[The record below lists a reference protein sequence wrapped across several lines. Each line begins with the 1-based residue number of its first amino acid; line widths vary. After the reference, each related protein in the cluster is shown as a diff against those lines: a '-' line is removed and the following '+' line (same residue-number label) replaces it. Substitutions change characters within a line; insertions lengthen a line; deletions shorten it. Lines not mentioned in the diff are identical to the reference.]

1 MKRSRRPKRTSKYW
15 IEPEIFDNVV
25 TFCRCYPV
33 WVKELQSLPD
43 GNRAIQYDKDKVQ
56 SSGNYDATA
65 TLALKRLEIER
76 KVNTILT
83 TAKIASPELWEWII
97 KDVTSSDY
105 SVTDLIQ
112 QGMPASVNHYTN
124 VRRYF
129 YYLLSTRI

>member
-65 TLALKRLEIER
+65 TMALKRLEIER

>member
-33 WVKELQSLPD
+33 WVKELQSFPD